1 MLQRSLEPAKLQGNH
16 VNFISVA
23 HSTMSPPPPYSK
35 IAQKTNFPLAF
46 CEDEVMVGGHG
57 LAAVRCIGLEWC
69 ASGLYA
75 GPQGSVVSTKKD

>member
-1 MLQRSLEPAKLQGNH
+1 
-16 VNFISVA
+16 
-23 HSTMSPPPPYSK
+23 MSPPPPPYSK